1 MKNLI
6 YIDVD
11 TDREQ
16 PVLIGKGSDIP
27 SPTNREEARDMIIN
41 DIKCVCETLCI
52 LIDVAD
58 QNTYAKKNELV
69 TESIKQLTKLLMDE
83 PISK

>member
-6 YIDVD
+6 TIDVD

-16 PVLIGKGSDIP
+16 PILIGKGADIP
-27 SPTNREEARDMIIN
+27 SPTNKEEAREMIIN
-41 DIKCVCETLCI
+41 DIKCVCETLCM

-58 QNTYAKKNELV
+58 QNKYALKAELI
-69 TESIKQLTKLLMDE
+69 TESIKQLTKML
-83 PISK
+83 

>member
-6 YIDVD
+6 TIDVD
-11 TDREQ
+11 TDRDQ
-16 PVLIGKGSDIP
+16 PILIGKSSEIE
-27 SPTNREEARDMIIN
+27 SPTNKDEAREMIIN

-58 QNTYAKKNELV
+58 KNKYALKSELI
-69 TESIKQLTKLLMDE
+69 TESIKQLTKML
-83 PISK
+83 

>member
-6 YIDVD
+6 TIDVD
-11 TDREQ
+11 TEREQ
-16 PVLIGKGSDIP
+16 PILIGKGAEIP
-27 SPTNREEARDMIIN
+27 SPTNKDEAREMIVN

-58 QNTYAKKNELV
+58 QNKYALKSELV
-69 TESIKQLTKLLMDE
+69 TESIKQLTKML
-83 PISK
+83 